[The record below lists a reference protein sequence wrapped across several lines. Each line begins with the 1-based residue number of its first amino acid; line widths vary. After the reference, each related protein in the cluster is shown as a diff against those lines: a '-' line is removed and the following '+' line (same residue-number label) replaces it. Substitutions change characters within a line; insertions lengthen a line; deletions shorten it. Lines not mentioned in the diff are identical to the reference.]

1 MKKMELKIT
10 QGKILMSKKI
20 TEMLE
25 GGLWVEYGVPG
36 FQNKEG
42 AQGRL

>member
-1 MKKMELKIT
+1 MELKIT
-10 QGKILMSKKI
+10 QEERLMSKKI

-25 GGLWVEYGVPG
+25 GGLWVEYGAPG
-36 FQNKEG
+36 FQNKDE